1 MVQLTMGKLITLEM
15 ENKMIGLT
23 GVARSGKDTFYSI
36 LKKYLE
42 EKGIKSQRLAFADAL
57 KNELYEFTKD
67 KFKIDLLNCTPED
80 KEIVRPLMVAYGKCR
95 RSQTE
100 GKYWTSTIEPKVNA
114 LIADNKIPIITDV
127 RYIEY
132 KDDEY
137 SWLKSHNGLL
147 IHISRKLNDGSF
159 IPPANIEEKANDNKL
174 KAVSDISITWETCQ
188 DVNFLYEL
196 MQKQFKNIYE
206 RYMQIKK

>member
-1 MVQLTMGKLITLEM
+1 MEKPITLEM

-57 KNELYEFTKD
+57 KNELYDFTKD
-67 KFKIDLLNCTPED
+67 KFKIDLLNCAPEN

-95 RSQTE
+95 RIQTD
-100 GKYWTSTIEPKVNA
+100 GKYWTNIIQPEVNK
-114 LIADNKIPIITDV
+114 LISKNIVPIVTDV

-132 KDDEY
+132 KEDEY
-137 SWLKSHNGLL
+137 SWIKSHNGIL
-147 IHISRKLNDGSF
+147 IHISRKLDDGSI
-159 IPPANIEEKANDNKL
+159 IPPANIEEKSNDNKL
-174 KAVSDISITWETCQ
+174 KAVADYSLCWETCQ

-196 MQKQFKNIYE
+196 MQKHFKNIYE
-206 RYMQIKK
+206 KYLKETK

>member
-1 MVQLTMGKLITLEM
+1 
-15 ENKMIGLT
+15 MIGLT

-36 LKKYLE
+36 LKRYLE

-67 KFKIDLLNCTPED
+67 KFKIDLLNCSPEN
-80 KEIVRPLMVAYGKCR
+80 KEIMRPLMVAYGKCR
-95 RSQTE
+95 RIQTE
-100 GKYWTSTIEPKVNA
+100 GKYWTSTIQPEVNK
-114 LIADNKIPIITDV
+114 LIANNIVPIVTDV

-137 SWLKSHNGLL
+137 SWLKSYNGIL
-147 IHISRKLNDGSF
+147 IHISRKLDDGSLVL
-159 IPPANIEEKANDNKL
+159 PANAEEKSNDNKL
-174 KAVSDISITWETCQ
+174 KAVADYSINWETCQ

-196 MQKQFKNIYE
+196 MQKHLKNIYGK
-206 RYMQIKK
+206 YLGDTK